1 MIKTP
6 NSDIAYGNVG
16 TETTAFKQECIA
28 NAIADAKA
36 EQMHANLAKVEH
48 HGYAPHEI
56 VR

>member
-1 MIKTP
+1 MGLKHLIVILLK
-6 NSDIAYGNVG
+6 
-16 TETTAFKQECIA
+16 EMWEQKRRRMCIA